1 MQMSLNP
8 RETKTGRGS
17 YGDVALEA
25 ASILHLLGRKK
36 SALML
41 VKEIIEEQQLSVVE
55 DNLELLA
62 RNHLS
67 FAILCLN
74 EVAGSDH
81 EGLERCWGAISRG
94 TSGRLMEPELLQARL
109 QHVGGHGNAGACLAE
124 ARADICYVLSVSLPQ
139 DATGYSMRTQA
150 VVPALQNHG
159 LTVHCL
165 TRPGFP
171 WHRGLSGPAEPA
183 QIGSVTYHRSGSE
196 AHRIPSDFSSF
207 YAAERELIDRL
218 SELRPTAVMAASNH
232 QTAIPALLAARR
244 LGLPFIYDVRGFWE
258 YSRLANHP
266 GWGGSDGYRV
276 ACELEKLTARSS
288 DLVLTLNAAMR
299 DELMSRGVAPERICL
314 FPNAADPARFFPRK
328 RSRSL
333 SERLQ
338 ITPDIPVI
346 GYIGSFNAYE
356 GLEDLLFAG
365 ITLSRKGYDF
375 RMILVGSDQG
385 SDTGI
390 FDSLHRQAEEAG
402 ISEKVILPG
411 RIPAEDVAEW
421 YSLIDISPLPRR
433 SAEVTRKVP
442 ALKPLEAMAMG
453 KCLVVPDLPPMIEIV
468 QHGHSGMI
476 YQQGCHDSLV
486 ETLAILIKDK
496 DLRQR
501 LGAEARRWVS
511 QERNWSVA
519 SATAADR
526 IKKLL
531 APVYSRQDCLR

>member
-1 MQMSLNP
+1 MSLNP
-8 RETKTGRGS
+8 RETKSGRAS
-17 YGDVALEA
+17 HGDITLEA
-25 ASILHLLGRKK
+25 ACVLHLLGRKK
-36 SALML
+36 SALLL
-41 VKEIIEEQQLSVVE
+41 VKKLIEKQQLSVVE

-62 RNHLS
+62 KNHLS
-67 FAILCLN
+67 FALLCLN
-74 EVAGSDH
+74 ELAGSDH
-81 EGLERCWGAISRG
+81 EGLERCWAAISRG

-109 QHVGGHGNAGACLAE
+109 QHIEGPGNADAFLSETGADL
-124 ARADICYVLSVSLPQ
+124 CYVLAVSLPQ
-139 DATGYSMRTQA
+139 DATGYSMRTQS
-150 VVPALQNHG
+150 VVPALQDHG

-171 WHRGLSGPAEPA
+171 WHRGLSGPAEPV
-183 QIGSVTYHRSGSE
+183 QIGPVTYHRSGNE
-196 AHRIPSDFSSF
+196 AHRIPDEFASF

-218 SELRPTAVMAASNH
+218 SELRPKAVMAASNH
-232 QTAIPALLAARR
+232 QTATPALLAARR
-244 LGLPFIYDVRGFWE
+244 LDLPFIYDVRGFWE
-258 YSRLANHP
+258 YSRSANDP
-266 GWGGSDGYRV
+266 AWGASDGYRI
-276 ACELEKLTARSS
+276 ACELETLTVRNS

-299 DELMSRGVAPERICL
+299 DELLLRGVAPEKICL
-314 FPNAADPARFFPRK
+314 FPNAADPDRFFPRE

-338 ITPDIPVI
+338 INPDTPVI

-356 GLEDLLFAG
+356 GLEDLLSAG

-385 SDTGI
+385 SATGI
-390 FDSLHRQAEEAG
+390 FDSLRCQAEEAG
-402 ISEKVILPG
+402 ISGKVILPG

-476 YQQGCHDSLV
+476 YRQGCHDSLV

-496 DLRQR
+496 DLRQK

-519 SATAADR
+519 SAAAADR

-531 APVYSRQDCLR
+531 ATA